1 MSVQITVIP
10 HKVNQGVFA
19 TVVHLSVEAA
29 YVLGAII
36 LHLCKTSAITVG
48 VLVLTQWPL
57 YSGQNVCFQIS

>member
-36 LHLCKTSAITVG
+36 LHLCKTSEFNRWSFSINTMAIV
-48 VLVLTQWPL
+48 
-57 YSGQNVCFQIS
+57 